1 MQQNACIYEMSFV
14 IIVLSNDV
22 ILLIKINIQLTNDTK
37 TMTNDTICT
46 LSSLW
51 MNRLPSRF
59 PKLKCVD
66 ALAEHLGVANRNAY
80 ERIIGDKLLA
90 KDVSFLFANFGIGF
104 DNRTGF
110 FFDEAQFDII
120 QQREEME
127 NAALFG
133 LSKAT
138 R

>member
-1 MQQNACIYEMSFV
+1 
-14 IIVLSNDV
+14 
-22 ILLIKINIQLTNDTK
+22 
-37 TMTNDTICT
+37 MTNVSICT

-51 MNRLPSRF
+51 GEKLPAKF
-59 PKLKCVD
+59 PKLRCVE
-66 ALAEHLGVANRNAY
+66 ALAEHLGVTNRNAY

-133 LSKAT
+133 LSKST